1 MAQNP
6 FLYLRALR
14 NVDFTVFAVADGQ
27 KRYFDDHYGREIP
40 YASGQQ
46 VKRSLIESMMAQ
58 LGESMSPVEFRW
70 KLDKTDKKRA
80 KEDIA
85 LQTLDPSYPDQLIGG
100 YMKATNETGEEKE
113 TDSKKKKEAQES
125 VVKRRSPLSI
135 SALRPLHPLLS
146 TMIREKVMT
155 YDRRSDVNS
164 TVSLM
169 NEKGVKMSE
178 VDMKKWI
185 EDTGKGLTKSKYL
198 GDSRRASGLFVYDI
212 AIDLRRLFTVSLD
225 PADPELKRGLA
236 DELRSKGWVESQN
249 AFGPCLV
256 CPSKRREE
264 IIPALAHALINWDI
278 TSNQARTYHPREILA
293 VAISQNAN
301 QIVNAIRADLDD
313 TGDSSKMRAVPRVD
327 KEVGAQVFVAPVAS
341 GKGLGVEGSGK
352 ALDEA
357 EASIRKILE
366 SFSYETSNAK

>member
-1 MAQNP
+1 MAQKP

-27 KRYFDDHYGREIP
+27 KKYWDALYQKNVPF
-40 YASGQQ
+40 ASGQQ
-46 VKRSLIESMMAQ
+46 VKRSLLEAMMAEMGQ
-58 LGESMSPVEFRW
+58 GMAPVEFRF
-70 KLDKTDKKRA
+70 KIDKTDKKKA

-100 YMKATNETGEEKE
+100 WMRASGDAKEKE
-113 TDSKKKKEAQES
+113 EDN
-125 VVKRRSPLSI
+125 VIKRRSPLSI
-135 SALRPLHPLLS
+135 SALRPLHPLLAGMVRDAAMTFDRRGQAS
-146 TMIREKVMT
+146 TKIRLIDADGKVMT
-155 YDRRSDVNS
+155 EEELTAFLSTSDKP
-164 TVSLM
+164 LRPF
-169 NEKGVKMSE
+169 KF
-178 VDMKKWI
+178 
-185 EDTGKGLTKSKYL
+185 L
-198 GDSRRASGLFVYDI
+198 GDADRASGLFVYDV

-236 DELRSKGWVESQN
+236 DELRTKGWVEGRN

-256 CPSKRREE
+256 CPPERRKE

-301 QIVNAIRADLDD
+301 QIVNAIRADMDD
-313 TGDSSKMRAVPRVD
+313 SGETTRARAIPRVD
-327 KEVGAQVFVAPVAS
+327 KEAGAQVFVAPVAS
-341 GKGLGVEGSGK
+341 GKGLGVQGSST

-357 EASIRKILE
+357 EAYIRGVIE
-366 SFSYETSNAK
+366 TYSYEG